1 MAGFGERVAK
11 IVVWGDIAPNYY
23 GILPGMIG
31 MNLKTQNKI
40 ISINPQNK
48 DLAKINDTKIDL
60 ILECDDF
67 DINNLSIQL
76 LCYKNGLWLSDLQ
89 TSQNKNNDFFNVNS
103 FKTPIF
109 TNPVNSIS
117 NFTEITNKKI
127 AFASYEGSFG
137 NLYMPFFDVSYN
149 TKQIIIEENSAIDVI
164 NTPPSNPIAGDIYI
178 VGLNPNGVFLGQAG
192 KVATYGTGWTFTTV
206 ANKTLSHN
214 GATNIKCT
222 YIINKL

>member
-1 MAGFGERVAK
+1 MVIK
-11 IVVWGDIAPNYY
+11 QNITWGDIAPSYQ
-23 GILPGMIG
+23 GIILN
-31 MNLKTQNKI
+31 NLQDSKVIKIEKQNKSDI
-40 ISINPQNK
+40 
-48 DLAKINDTKIDL
+48 KINDTKIDF
-60 ILECDDF
+60 ILEADNF
-67 DINNLSIQL
+67 DIDNLGIQL
-76 LCYKNGLWLSDLQ
+76 LCYKNSYWFSDLQ

-109 TNPVNSIS
+109 ANPVNSIS

-127 AFASYEGSFG
+127 AFSSYEGAFG
-137 NLYMPFFDVSYN
+137 NLYMPFFDVSYK

-164 NTPPSNPIAGDIYI
+164 NTPPSNPVAGDIYI
-178 VGLNPNGVFLGQAG
+178 VGLNPNGAFLGQAG